1 MKVTIENETLKIFPA
16 ATDDLTRVHF
26 LGRIIDGDHYEAHWP
41 FMADLLQAYPDIEM
55 AEADREKLRAIV
67 STITSIMNEASNIAP
82 WDYDGRFDCYLNAP
96 YKFRDFQARAVR
108 FIAGQ
113 RVALL
118 ADDVGLGK
126 SICTIGVFLNLID
139 TGTASKFLIVVPAS
153 LRLQW
158 VAECRKFIN
167 REKFPDITITM
178 IRATR
183 SERTG
188 MYRYFDADHGCH
200 VMIIS
205 YDCMRDDADAIKDL
219 KVDMVV
225 FDEATRIRNRSTKT
239 NYVARNLWGAT
250 PRKLALTATPI
261 ENGLEDLYCIVEW
274 LDKRRF
280 KTKDYFLNRYCI
292 MEDKKIWRGRGQFII
307 VKEITGYKNIPDA
320 RQKLCGLFLRRTVR
334 DVALELPEVIHQ
346 TVSVEM
352 DKDQRAAYDEVVGKT
367 IGDMTR
373 IDVIGQLILLQEICN
388 SPITVNRSGLGSKV
402 KEFARMMSE
411 EYRWEKVVAITRFEK
426 FANVIYKELKKSHD
440 IQIITGS
447 VDQKKR
453 HYIIEDFT
461 GGDPQKILVGTSAIE
476 EGLNLQAGAV
486 LVNLDMPWNP
496 AKLQQR
502 LGRIM
507 RMGSEHKTIRMVN
520 LITEDTMEARVIEV
534 LYNKGQLFEQMFK
547 RDEAVKI
554 SSMLELS
561 EEQARAII
569 KG

>member
-1 MKVTIENETLKIFPA
+1 MRVTIENETLKIFPSP
-16 ATDDLTRVHF
+16 TDDISKVRF
-26 LGRIIDGDHYEAHWP
+26 LGRIIDGNHYEANWP
-41 FMADLLQAYPDIEM
+41 FMVDMLQAYPDVEM
-55 AEADREKLRAIV
+55 EEVDREKLRVIVKAI
-67 STITSIMNEASNIAP
+67 TITMNEAGTIAP
-82 WDYDGRFDCYLNAP
+82 WDYDGRFDGYLNAP
-96 YKFRDFQARAVR
+96 YKFRDFQARAIR

-118 ADDVGLGK
+118 ADDVGVGK
-126 SICTIGVFLNLID
+126 TLCTIGTFLHLID
-139 TGTASKFLIVVPAS
+139 MGLAAKFLIVVPAS
-153 LRLQW
+153 LRMQW
-158 VAECRKFIN
+158 LAECRKFIN
-167 REKFPDITITM
+167 WEKFPDISVTM
-178 IRATR
+178 VRA
-183 SERTG
+183 ERQERLG
-188 MYRYFDADHGCH
+188 MYRYFNADHGCH
-200 VMIIS
+200 VMILS
-205 YDCMRDDADAIKDL
+205 YNCARDDRDEMVKL
-219 KVDMVV
+219 KVDMVIL
-225 FDEATRIRNRSTKT
+225 DEATRIKCRTTKT
-239 NYVARNLWGAT
+239 NQTARDLWSST

-280 KTKDYFLNRYCI
+280 KTKDYFFDRYCI
-292 MEDKKIWRGRGQFII
+292 MRDKKIWRGRGQFIKIKQI
-307 VKEITGYKNIPDA
+307 VGYKNIPDA

-334 DVALELPEVIHQ
+334 DVALELPAVIHQ
-346 TVSVEM
+346 TISVEM
-352 DKDQRAAYDEVVGKT
+352 DEDQRAAYDEVVGKI
-367 IGDMTR
+367 IGEMTR
-373 IDVIGQLILLQEICN
+373 IDVIGQLVLLQEICN
-388 SPITVNRSGLGSKV
+388 SPITVGRSGLGAKV

-453 HYIIEDFT
+453 HHIIEDFVA
-461 GGDPQKILVGTSAIE
+461 GDPQKILVGTSAIE

-507 RMGSEHKTIRMVN
+507 RMGSEHKIIRMVN

-534 LYNKGQLFEQMFK
+534 LYSKGLLFEQMFR
-547 RDEAVKI
+547 RDEAIKI